1 MDDVMVLSASFVPSP
16 FQSNVSSTT
25 MDLEKQHVLI
35 TGGCGFLGRHIV
47 SAFLSQYPSHQ
58 YTVVDTSSPWSLP
71 TCSNVHF
78 LQVDICDQE
87 AVRRS
92 FTTARPTAVVHS
104 AGIVPAG
111 ASRYRQR
118 DRRRV
123 FEVNV
128 DGTRNVL
135 EAAKECSSVRA
146 FVYTSSSTVLGD
158 DLSREVPN
166 AEEEFED
173 VRRKRWIYGESK
185 AHAEN
190 IVLSANSPSLPRPF
204 LTTALRPSVLF
215 GPGDTNLIPAIHA
228 LVATRAATA
237 VTLGSGFN
245 LYDITYVTNA
255 ADAHVLAV
263 QNLLLAASP
272 FNHDGVDRGPPS
284 AAGLPVFITNT
295 SPIPF
300 RDFCRAVWA
309 QFGHYPPFE
318 VRVPVPAARALGSL
332 ADAVSWALSGGGL
345 WLGPSFSLS
354 RGAVEDAVGV
364 RYASGKRARH
374 VLGYVPEVGLAQ
386 GVRLACEVS

>member
-1 MDDVMVLSASFVPSP
+1 MVSDLA
-16 FQSNVSSTT
+16 FQA
-25 MDLEKQHVLI
+25 L
-35 TGGCGFLGRHIV
+35 
-47 SAFLSQYPSHQ
+47 
-58 YTVVDTSSPWSLP
+58 
-71 TCSNVHF
+71 
-78 LQVDICDQE
+78 
-87 AVRRS
+87 
-92 FTTARPTAVVHS
+92 
-104 AGIVPAG
+104 
-111 ASRYRQR
+111 
-118 DRRRV
+118 
-123 FEVNV
+123 
-128 DGTRNVL
+128 
-135 EAAKECSSVRA
+135 
-146 FVYTSSSTVLGD
+146 
-158 DLSREVPN
+158 
-166 AEEEFED
+166 
-173 VRRKRWIYGESK
+173 
-185 AHAEN
+185 AEN
-190 IVLSANSPSLPRPF
+190 IVLSANSPSSPRPF

-228 LVATRAATA
+228 LIATRAATA

-272 FNHDGVDRGPPS
+272 VNHPGADRDAPS

-364 RYASGKRARH
+364 RYASGKRAGH
-374 VLGYVPEVGLAQ
+374 VLGYVPKVGLAE